1 MFHLPDKTELK
12 KQLPKKAVFEKFDL
26 KAAERDRFNADVARM
41 DIVAHISPATVPALA
56 EGERI
61 KGIYVLLISL
71 KQRDYSEKNILLL
84 QRLIPQNMVFALQ
97 YNPAPLGEDGR
108 GLTRLAVF
116 HTVLQQSEWMPTKQV
131 TIPLV
136 GTTLDAV
143 WENIIATIGNIT
155 RTEDSS
161 LEEQIQEKLE
171 REKILK
177 QLAVLE
183 KQCKAEKQP
192 RRKYEL
198 HQRIIMLKR
207 KLYEQN

>member
-1 MFHLPDKTELK
+1 MFNLPDKTELK

-56 EGERI
+56 EGEYI

-84 QRLIPQNMVFALQ
+84 QRLIPQNMVFTLQ
-97 YNPAPLGEDGR
+97 YEDE
-108 GLTRLAVF
+108 TRLAVF
-116 HTVLQQSEWMPTKQV
+116 HTVLQQSEWMPTEDV
-131 TIPLV
+131 AIPLV

-155 RTEDSS
+155 RTEYSS
-161 LEEQIQEKLE
+161 LEEQIHEELE

-177 QLAVLE
+177 QLAVFE

-198 HQRIIMLKR
+198 HQQILKLKE
-207 KLYEQN
+207 KLK

>member
-12 KQLPKKAVFEKFDL
+12 KLLPKKAFFEKFDL
-26 KAAERDRFNADVARM
+26 KAAERDRYNADVARM

-71 KQRDYSEKNILLL
+71 KQRDYCEKSILLL

-97 YNPAPLGEDGR
+97 YENEI
-108 GLTRLAVF
+108 RLAVF
-116 HTVLQQSEWMPTKQV
+116 HTVLQQSEWMPIEDV
-131 TIPLV
+131 AIPLV
-136 GTTLDAV
+136 GTSLDAV

-155 RTEDSS
+155 RTEYSS
-161 LEEQIQEKLE
+161 LEEQIQERLE

-183 KQCKAEKQP
+183 KQCMAEKQP

-198 HQRIIMLKR
+198 HQRILKL
-207 KLYEQN
+207 KEILK

>member
-1 MFHLPDKTELK
+1 MFNLPDKTELK

-56 EGERI
+56 EGDRI

-97 YNPAPLGEDGR
+97 YENEM
-108 GLTRLAVF
+108 RLAVF
-116 HTVLQQSEWMPTKQV
+116 HTVLQQSEWLPTEGV
-131 TIPLV
+131 AIPLV

-155 RTEDSS
+155 RTENSS
-161 LEEQIQEKLE
+161 LEEQIHEKLE

-198 HQRIIMLKR
+198 HQRILKL
-207 KLYEQN
+207 KENLKE

>member
-1 MFHLPDKTELK
+1 MFNLPDKTELK

-26 KAAERDRFNADVARM
+26 KAAERDRFNADVARI

-61 KGIYVLLISL
+61 KGIYVLQISL

-116 HTVLQQSEWMPTKQV
+116 HTVLQQSEWMPNEQV
-131 TIPLV
+131 AIPLI
-136 GTTLDAV
+136 GTSLDAV
-143 WENIIATIGNIT
+143 WENIVATISGIV
-155 RTEDSS
+155 RTENLS
-161 LEEQIQEKLE
+161 LEEQIQKNLE
-171 REKILK
+171 RKRLLK
-177 QLAVLE
+177 QLATLE
-183 KQCKAEKQP
+183 KQCRAEKQP

-198 HQRIIMLKR
+198 HQQIIKLKE
-207 KLYEQN
+207 KLK